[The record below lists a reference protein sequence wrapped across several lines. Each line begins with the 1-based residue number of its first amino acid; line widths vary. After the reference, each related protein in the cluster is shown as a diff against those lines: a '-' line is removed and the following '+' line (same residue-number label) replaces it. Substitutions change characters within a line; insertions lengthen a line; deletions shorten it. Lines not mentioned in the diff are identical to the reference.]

1 VTIADPHAKVTAK
14 KGGKPD
20 EPFAGTASTIVTF
33 EEPGDFMLHVTAN
46 DYSGNGGG
54 GAACC
59 WTTAIVRVSVKG
71 ESLRTTGGQ

>member
-1 VTIADPHAKVTAK
+1 MTAT

-20 EPFAGTASTIVTF
+20 EPFSGKASTTATF
-33 EEPGDFMLHVTAN
+33 DEPGEYMLHVTAN

-59 WTTAIVRVSVKG
+59 WTTALVKVSVKG
-71 ESLRTTGGQ
+71 ETPRTKGR